1 MSGSLGNL
9 WRLFAIA
16 RLLARHDALFPLEDL
31 GVAPAIAKTAK
42 LLSKRSVPGR
52 PGERLAHRVCRR

>member
-9 WRLFAIA
+9 SRLFSIA

-31 GVAPAIAKTAK
+31 GVAPAI
-42 LLSKRSVPGR
+42 
-52 PGERLAHRVCRR
+52 